1 MKNIDVMEY
10 AQGAQRIDETLM
22 RRVLAAREGYDYE
35 KFDALSVKRALG
47 EENLSVEG
55 LKALLSPA
63 ASAFLGEI
71 AEAARDRTRRQ
82 FGNSVQFFTPL
93 YISNFCDSD
102 CVYCGFSSKN
112 KISRVRLKADEAAT
126 ELANIA
132 KSGLKD
138 VLILTGESAKKS
150 DLGYIGE
157 VCKEASR
164 LFSNVGVEIY
174 PLNADEYAF
183 LHGCGADY
191 VVVFQETYDPSA
203 YARFHLGGVK
213 RSFAYRF
220 HAQERALM
228 GGMRSVGFAALLGLD
243 DFRKDALATALH
255 AHLIQ
260 QKYPHAE
267 IALSC
272 PRLRPAINKAHV
284 GPRDVDEKALF
295 QVICAY
301 RLFLPY
307 ANITISTRESAR
319 FRDGVIAVAAN
330 KISAGV
336 STGVGTHS
344 DKAKKGDEQF
354 EISDARSVEE
364 ILDAVRGLNLQPVM
378 SEHIYV

>member
-10 AQGAQRIDETLM
+10 AADAQRIDETLM

-35 KFDALSVKRALG
+35 KFDALGVKRALG

-63 ASAFLGEI
+63 AGAFLGEM

-138 VLILTGESAKKS
+138 VLILTGERAKKS

-164 LFSNVGVEIY
+164 PDS
-174 PLNADEYAF
+174 
-183 LHGCGADY
+183 
-191 VVVFQETYDPSA
+191 
-203 YARFHLGGVK
+203 
-213 RSFAYRF
+213 
-220 HAQERALM
+220 
-228 GGMRSVGFAALLGLD
+228 
-243 DFRKDALATALH
+243 
-255 AHLIQ
+255 
-260 QKYPHAE
+260 
-267 IALSC
+267 
-272 PRLRPAINKAHV
+272 
-284 GPRDVDEKALF
+284 
-295 QVICAY
+295 
-301 RLFLPY
+301 
-307 ANITISTRESAR
+307 
-319 FRDGVIAVAAN
+319 
-330 KISAGV
+330 
-336 STGVGTHS
+336 
-344 DKAKKGDEQF
+344 
-354 EISDARSVEE
+354 
-364 ILDAVRGLNLQPVM
+364 
-378 SEHIYV
+378 

>member
-1 MKNIDVMEY
+1 M
-10 AQGAQRIDETLM
+10 
-22 RRVLAAREGYDYE
+22 
-35 KFDALSVKRALG
+35 
-47 EENLSVEG
+47 
-55 LKALLSPA
+55 
-63 ASAFLGEI
+63 
-71 AEAARDRTRRQ
+71 
-82 FGNSVQFFTPL
+82 
-93 YISNFCDSD
+93 
-102 CVYCGFSSKN
+102 
-112 KISRVRLKADEAAT
+112 
-126 ELANIA
+126 
-132 KSGLKD
+132 
-138 VLILTGESAKKS
+138 LILTGESAKKS

-164 LFSNVGVEIY
+164 LFSNVGIEIY

-191 VVVFQETYDPSA
+191 VVVFQETYDPAA

-284 GPRDVDEKALF
+284 GPRDVDERALF

-354 EISDARSVEE
+354 EISDARSVDE
-364 ILDAVRGLNLQPVM
+364 ILGAVRGLNLQPVM